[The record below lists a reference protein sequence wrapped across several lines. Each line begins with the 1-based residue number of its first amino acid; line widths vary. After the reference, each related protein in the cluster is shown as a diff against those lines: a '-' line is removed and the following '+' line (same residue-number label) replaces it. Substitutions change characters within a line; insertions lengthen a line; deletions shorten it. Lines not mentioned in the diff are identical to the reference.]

1 MEIKFRPGAAP
12 DGTGA
17 PPRSVRPVDGKKI
30 RKWGIVAL
38 LVLLALSLAGSS
50 FYELQ
55 EDEYAVVTTFGHPSV
70 VSELGLKFKIPLIQR
85 KTIVS
90 KATRGFPIGYDVRSG
105 MSVPSES
112 LMITVD
118 YNFVNVDFYV
128 EYRVTDPI

>member
-50 FYELQ
+50 F
-55 EDEYAVVTTFGHPSV
+55 
-70 VSELGLKFKIPLIQR
+70 
-85 KTIVS
+85 
-90 KATRGFPIGYDVRSG
+90 
-105 MSVPSES
+105 
-112 LMITVD
+112 
-118 YNFVNVDFYV
+118 
-128 EYRVTDPI
+128 